1 LAEKHRKIEIMIE
14 TVENPKPLLLSA
26 EAAARL
32 IGIGRSL
39 FWSMHSAGK
48 VPLPVGL
55 GKRRLWR
62 RAELEKWVDAG
73 CPERVRWAA
82 MSEEK

>member
-1 LAEKHRKIEIMIE
+1 MEPTAE
-14 TVENPKPLLLSA
+14 NLQPLLLSA
-26 EAAARL
+26 TDAASL

-62 RAELEKWVDAG
+62 RSELERWVDAG
-73 CPERVRWAA
+73 CPARSQWEA
-82 MSEEK
+82 MKETG